1 MKEREKKW
9 IGGSEGAEMEL
20 KVKERDLEFRI
31 LRRGGD
37 RMLGVRLMV
46 VGGEREL
53 VGEVRSVEEKGDV
66 EG

>member
-1 MKEREKKW
+1 
-9 IGGSEGAEMEL
+9 MES

-53 VGEVRSVEEKGDV
+53 VGEVTSVEEKGDV